1 MTRIISF
8 LTLLITFIMI
18 SCSAPQPL
26 AEAEKTIAD
35 QQAADPERP
44 IPYPVDVPGSF
55 LNAID
60 SGTRTASGEP
70 GEAYWQNSSE
80 YLLSAELIPDENIL
94 EGAAEISYINNSPDD
109 LDRIVIELAQNLHK
123 EGVPKK
129 ESAEITG
136 GVRLGT
142 VAVNGSELGE
152 INLFQRFARGE
163 SGYIVEGTSLYLF
176 PEMPLTSGSVADI
189 SIEWS
194 FTIPEA
200 GASGRMGRNRG
211 NLYFLAYWYPKVA
224 VYDDVYGWL
233 DDSFLGNAEFY
244 HGFANYNLSITAP
257 EGWVVMG
264 TGEFL
269 NPEETLSGTA
279 HERYIRAGNSDDPV
293 TIIGEDEFENA
304 TKSSDNG
311 KLTWNFSAQDVR
323 DVAFSATR
331 KSIWESAR
339 TAVGD
344 PDNDGSEDYTRIH
357 SFYRSFAPLW
367 RDQVEYAQHS
377 ITFLSD
383 FIGIDYP
390 WPHMTSVEGAGIIS
404 GGMEFPMMTIIG
416 SYNGRSAADLYG
428 VTAHELAHMWFPMI
442 LSTNERRYTWIDE
455 GFTTFHTH
463 QAEMDF
469 YPDRY
474 DNMNMYGD
482 YLSIAGT
489 ELEGPIMRWSD
500 YHYPGP
506 AYGVASY
513 PKPASVFT
521 ALENVLGKE
530 QFRRAYDE
538 LIERWQYKHPYP
550 WDIFNTFE
558 DVTGRDLS
566 WFWRSWFYETWTLD
580 HAIAD
585 VKIENG
591 RAVITIEDLGRVVM
605 PVQIVVKLSDGS
617 EIKKTFSAEE
627 WLKGV
632 NEIVYAVETGGEV
645 IEIEINPGLIYP
657 EVNYNNNLWK
667 KTESR

>member
-1 MTRIISF
+1 MTRIFSS
-8 LTLLITFIMI
+8 LTLLAFLLI
-18 SCSAPQPL
+18 SCSSPQTL
-26 AEAEKTIAD
+26 AEAEKTDAG
-35 QQAADPERP
+35 QQAIDLERP
-44 IPYPVDVPGSF
+44 IPYPVEVPGSF
-55 LNAID
+55 INAID
-60 SGTRTASGEP
+60 SGTRTDTGMP

-80 YLLSAELIPDENIL
+80 YLLTAELIPDEHL
-94 EGAAEISYINNSPDD
+94 LKGSAQISYINNSPDE

-129 ESAEITG
+129 ETTEITG
-136 GVRLGT
+136 GVQLGK
-142 VAVNGSELGE
+142 VMVNGIELEE

-163 SGYIVEGTSLYLF
+163 AGYIVEGTSLYLF
-176 PEMPLTSGSVADI
+176 PDRPLASGSVADM
-189 SIEWS
+189 SVEWS

-233 DDSFLGNAEFY
+233 DDAFLGNAEFY
-244 HGFANYNLSITAP
+244 HGFANYNLSVTAP
-257 EGWVVMG
+257 EGWIVMG

-269 NPEETLSGTA
+269 NPEETLSEIA
-279 HERYIRAGNSDDPV
+279 FERYNKAGDSDEPV
-293 TIIGEDEFENA
+293 TVIGEGEFENA
-304 TKSSDNG
+304 TRSSDNG
-311 KLTWNFSAQDVR
+311 KLTWNFSAQQVR

-331 KSIWESAR
+331 QSVWESAR
-339 TAVGD
+339 TGVGD
-344 PDNDGSEDYTRIH
+344 LNNDGTTDYTRIH
-357 SFYRSFAPLW
+357 SFYRTFAPLW
-367 RDQVEYAQHS
+367 REQVKYAQHS

-383 FIGIDYP
+383 YIGIDYP
-390 WPHMTSVEGAGIIS
+390 WPHMTSVEGAGIIG

-463 QAEMDF
+463 QAETDF
-469 YPDRY
+469 YPKRY

-482 YLSIAGT
+482 YLQVAGT
-489 ELEGPIMRWSD
+489 ELEGPVMRWSD

-506 AYGVASY
+506 AYGIASY

-530 QFRRAYDE
+530 QFKKAYDE

-558 DVTGRDLS
+558 DVTGQDLS

-580 HAIAD
+580 HAITYVSID
-585 VKIENG
+585 EGNIE
-591 RAVITIEDLGRVVM
+591 ITVEDLGQVIM
-605 PVQIVVKLSDGS
+605 PVQISVKLSDGTVVTETIS
-617 EIKKTFSAEE
+617 EKE
-627 WLKGV
+627 WLKGIAEV
-632 NEIVYAVETGGEV
+632 VYAIEIEGEV
-645 IEIEINPGLIYP
+645 TEIEINPDLIYP
-657 EVNYNNNLWK
+657 EVNYDNNIWK
-667 KTESR
+667 RGQNQ